1 MAIQRHPRASAAAAL
16 PLSAMWVVA
25 LVVAA
30 PGGPSR
36 PLARHHASD
45 VGLHTRL
52 LAAPHPPRAPP
63 PAAVV

>member
-1 MAIQRHPRASAAAAL
+1 VAIQRHPRASAAAVL

-25 LVVAA
+25 LVVAV

-36 PLARHHASD
+36 AAARPRATD
-45 VGLHTRL
+45 AGLHTRL